1 MLGLGAFS
9 LLATLF
15 LSVTLPVSAA
25 HLGNSKATI
34 VGTGDPDATGMSVV
48 NYRKGTESFNAS
60 ASVSNLEPNAT
71 YTFLVRNAAGVE
83 RAICSAESNSNGKFD
98 CNAQDVLPDGFGLTQ
113 AIVRDSAGNEVATG
127 VYERRG
133 NCRAPEQAGSQC
145 EAPGHT
151 H

>member
-1 MLGLGAFS
+1 MFIPQTA
-9 LLATLF
+9 
-15 LSVTLPVSAA
+15 SAA
-25 HLGNSKATI
+25 HLGNSKAGL
-34 VGTGDPDATGMSVV
+34 VGTGDGDASGMSVV

-60 ASVSNLEPNAT
+60 VSLTNLAPNAT

-83 RAICSAESNSNGKFD
+83 RFICSAATNQQGRLS
-98 CNAQDVLPDGFGLTQ
+98 CNAQDVLPDGFGL
-113 AIVRDSAGNEVATG
+113 ARAVVRDAAGNEVAVG
-127 VYERRG
+127 VYERTG